1 MGGRITPKAPKSTGL
16 SPQRLAMICL
26 ATLNVS
32 IQSQGALAADSHSC
46 AIESTSK
53 ISSIDQSRCLLRPV
67 LKGAVLG
74 PVRTTLPDTLGK
86 ILATS
91 SMSISRDQYRR
102 YLSLK
107 GISEAEIGGSLDSPV
122 SQANNN
128 AAQGEPVRYFIIH
141 DTSTPNYLGAPF
153 PADIDASSWEGN
165 RLNRWLK
172 GEPLAHVFISRTGGS
187 VTPIDFSQPWRSTA
201 YESKV
206 CGLPCKGLF
215 LGVELVQPRRSDPSG
230 SAENDMLAPTNGFT
244 EPQLERLAVVYI
256 AASVRRGKWLIP
268 AFHAVLDTDVP
279 GGHDDPQN
287 FDLERWDRQLAKV
300 MAAVAAT
307 KEVSS
312 GFSYPAPD
320 LNTLSAKNLWATY
333 YHIWPAKEQP
343 AGIPLLGT
351 DGQPISPL
359 ISVLDWCKGAVE
371 GTLQIKSING
381 VKKTYNNSDKNGPL
395 QADCR
400 GILKINTSWI
410 DATSRSRFGLA
421 NGEYGDGVKNY
432 RLVPFRTIAVDPT
445 FIPYGSVVYIPS
457 FRGQS
462 FKLPNG
468 VTTTH
473 DGYFFAA
480 DTGGGIKQNHID
492 IFIGTDT
499 VNPFPQL
506 ILSNPSPTF
515 QAFIINTDG
524 IKAAMEKLH
533 RKQQ

>member
-1 MGGRITPKAPKSTGL
+1 MTGSITPARARNSTGL
-16 SPQRLAMICL
+16 TPQRLGLICL
-26 ATLNVS
+26 ASLNVS
-32 IQSQGALAADSHSC
+32 IQSQSVQAAEIHSC
-46 AIESTSK
+46 AIEPTFK

-74 PVRTTLPDTLGK
+74 PVRAKLPETLGK
-86 ILATS
+86 ILAVSAMT
-91 SMSISRDQYRR
+91 ISRSQMRQ
-102 YLSLK
+102 YLSLR
-107 GISEAEIGGSLDSPV
+107 GISESDIGGSLDSPV
-122 SQANNN
+122 SKANNN
-128 AAQGEPVRYFIIH
+128 EAKGEPVRYLIIH
-141 DTSTPNYLGAPF
+141 DTSTPNYLREPF
-153 PADIDASSWEGN
+153 PVNIDASSWEGN

-172 GEPLAHVFISRTGGS
+172 GEPLAHVFISRTGES
-187 VTPIDFSQPWRSTA
+187 VTPMDFSQPWRSTV

-215 LGVELVQPRRSDPSG
+215 LGVELVQPRRSDPRG

-244 EPQLERLAVVYI
+244 DAQLERLAVVYI

-268 AFHAVLDTDVP
+268 AFHAVLDTGVP

-287 FDLERWDRQLAKV
+287 FDLDRWDRQLSKV

-312 GFSYPAPD
+312 GFSYPSPD
-320 LNTLSAKNLWATY
+320 LNTLSTKNLWATY

-351 DGQPISPL
+351 DGQPNSPL
-359 ISVLDWCKGAVE
+359 ISSLDWCKGAVE
-371 GTLQIKSING
+371 GTLQIESIKGN
-381 VKKTYNNSDKNGPL
+381 KTTYNNSDKNGPL

-400 GILKINTSWI
+400 KILQINTSWI

-462 FKLPNG
+462 FRLPNG
-468 VTTTH
+468 AMTTH

-492 IFIGTDT
+492 IFIGIDT
-499 VNPFPQL
+499 INPFPSV
-506 ILSNPSPTF
+506 ILSNPTPTF
-515 QAFIINTDG
+515 KAFIIIDEG
-524 IKAAMEKLH
+524 IKAAMDTLH
-533 RKQQ
+533 RKQ